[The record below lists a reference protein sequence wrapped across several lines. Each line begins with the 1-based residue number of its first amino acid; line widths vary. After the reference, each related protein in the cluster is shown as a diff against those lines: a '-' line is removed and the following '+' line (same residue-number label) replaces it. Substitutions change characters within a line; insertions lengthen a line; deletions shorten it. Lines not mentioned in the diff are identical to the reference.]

1 MFSGRPGRYR
11 NHFKKKSVS
20 KGLGQASRCW
30 RRVSRR
36 IRLFLAPGFLTTAP
50 DDVHPF
56 SVPRYQFRDEF
67 PHVGKGAR
75 CTLGKG
81 GLSLARGSGGLS
93 PPTWCWSAPSECTG
107 VSPQIARAP
116 WRVPLRPEKRRRED
130 HEQPEQPEQPVQPEQ
145 FVKREQPELP
155 EPEQGSRSS
164 QSKQVAEDEGVE
176 SESLDA
182 FLLRA
187 SQQALL
193 VHLDLASKH
202 LADVSQMTDGE
213 LGSLVI
219 VNKLVSFTERL
230 LAACPQLSA
239 GSLKLEAE

>member
-1 MFSGRPGRYR
+1 MGVELVGG
-11 NHFKKKSVS
+11 
-20 KGLGQASRCW
+20 KGLS
-30 RRVSRR
+30 
-36 IRLFLAPGFLTTAP
+36 L
-50 DDVHPF
+50 D
-56 SVPRYQFRDEF
+56 
-67 PHVGKGAR
+67 
-75 CTLGKG
+75 
-81 GLSLARGSGGLS
+81 LARGSGGLS
-93 PPTWCWSAPSECTG
+93 PPTWCWSAPSE
-107 VSPQIARAP
+107 SPQIAHAP
-116 WRVPLRPEKRRRED
+116 WRVPLRPEKRRRH

-145 FVKREQPELP
+145 SELREQPELP

-164 QSKQVAEDEGVE
+164 QSKQVAEAEDEGVE
-176 SESLDA
+176 SESLDVDA
-182 FLLRA
+182 SLLRA

-193 VHLDLASKH
+193 VHLDLASGH

>member
-93 PPTWCWSAPSECTG
+93 PPTWCWSAPSE
-107 VSPQIARAP
+107 SPQIAHAP
-116 WRVPLRPEKRRRED
+116 WRVPLRPEKRRRQH
-130 HEQPEQPEQPVQPEQ
+130 HEQPEQPEQPVQP
-145 FVKREQPELP
+145 EQPELP

-164 QSKQVAEDEGVE
+164 QSKQVAEAEDEGVE
-176 SESLDA
+176 SESLDVDA
-182 FLLRA
+182 SLLRA

-193 VHLDLASKH
+193 VHLDLASGH